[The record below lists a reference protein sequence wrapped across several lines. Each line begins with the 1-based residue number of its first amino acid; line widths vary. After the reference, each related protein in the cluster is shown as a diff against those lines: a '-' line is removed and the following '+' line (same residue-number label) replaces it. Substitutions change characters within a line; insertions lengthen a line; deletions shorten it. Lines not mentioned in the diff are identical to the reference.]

1 MWPSAALLVSWLLWQ
16 LVNGHGGDG
25 PEVRDSRR
33 EHQRDW
39 ESASD
44 ASSESDGVSFRR
56 PFQRKSVNTNGRG
69 PQERRDLRR
78 LIEELEESDY
88 GSLGSWGNFRNRQ
101 NMKSTPQYNDNNN
114 NINNNKNKN
123 NNNNNNSDNN
133 KDNNNNNDYNNNKI
147 ENNYQNQPIRSKNVN
162 TQQEMNY
169 RIIYD
174 KQQYIEGQYKN
185 EQLDELYSQEE
196 EERNNMSDFIE
207 KDTIEMPYWEKQQS
221 RARSLLSNYE
231 NHSHQPVENKIE
243 TSDNS
248 QKSIKKINYQSSK
261 NLDPN
266 NFLRFKSVAKL
277 GAVVVFVSIMSYAS
291 VVPRSLPTLEYNLE
305 YKKILLRVACS
316 GVWPFI
322 VIFSIFRNED
332 ANINHVIFFFYLL
345 YYYSLAF

>member
-1 MWPSAALLVSWLLWQ
+1 MWPLTAFLVSWLLWQ
-16 LVNGHGGDG
+16 LVDGHGGEG

-33 EHQRDW
+33 DHQRDW

-56 PFQRKSVNTNGRG
+56 PFQRKSVNTNGKG
-69 PQERRDLRR
+69 PLERRDLRR

-88 GSLGSWGNFRNRQ
+88 GSFGSWGNFRNRQ
-101 NMKSTPQYNDNNN
+101 NMKSTPQYNNN
-114 NINNNKNKN
+114 NKN
-123 NNNNNNSDNN
+123 NNN
-133 KDNNNNNDYNNNKI
+133 
-147 ENNYQNQPIRSKNVN
+147 ENNYQNQPMKSKNLN
-162 TQQEMNY
+162 THQEMDY
-169 RIIYD
+169 RVIYD
-174 KQQYIEGQYKN
+174 KQQYIEGHYKN
-185 EQLDELYSQEE
+185 EQIDDLYSQEE

-221 RARSLLSNYE
+221 RARSLLSSNENY
-231 NHSHQPVENKIE
+231 NNQPVDNKIE
-243 TSDNS
+243 TYEDI

-261 NLDPN
+261 SLDPN

-277 GAVVVFVSIMSYAS
+277 GALVVFVSIMSYAS

-332 ANINHVIFFFYLL
+332 ANINHVIFF
-345 YYYSLAF
+345 SLRYFIIHH